1 MPVTVLDHTREGPH
15 TGEGRGRPTIVFVH
29 GFGCARSDW
38 AQQVAHLRERFETVA
53 VDLGGHGTTS
63 GSAAHEI
70 IDTHGKDVAAL
81 LGELAIERAVLVGH
95 SMGCRV
101 VMHAMS
107 EAPARVAGLI
117 LVDGSRLGAAGST
130 AHEERRKRVAEIGYR
145 AFIEPMFAQ
154 MFRPDADPAVAQPI
168 IDRALAMPATLAGNL
183 FPNIG
188 KWDSE
193 HFDDIFAGARVPLL
207 AIQTTYMTPAGQ
219 RASMHKG
226 QTSAYLDDLRRLV
239 PGARVEIIE
248 NAGHFPQIEQS
259 GEVNALVDAFM
270 AKLKA

>member
-1 MPVTVLDHTREGPH
+1 MTVLDHTR
-15 TGEGRGRPTIVFVH
+15 EGRGRPTIVFVH

-38 AQQVAHLRERFETVA
+38 RHQVAHLRGRFETVA
-53 VDLGGHGTTS
+53 VDLGGHGTTP
-63 GSAAHEI
+63 GGDAHEL
-70 IDTHGKDVAAL
+70 IDTHGRDVAAL
-81 LGELAIERAVLVGH
+81 LSELAIERAVLVGH
-95 SMGCRV
+95 SMGCRI

-154 MFRPDADPAVAQPI
+154 MFRPGADPAIAQPI
-168 IDRALAMPATLAGNL
+168 IDRALDMPAKLAGNL

-193 HFDDIFAGARVPLL
+193 RFEEIFAKARVPML

-219 RASMHKG
+219 RASMTKD
-226 QTSAYLDDLRRLV
+226 QSSAYLDDVRRLV

-248 NAGHFPQIEQS
+248 NAGHFPQIEQA
-259 GEVNALVDAFM
+259 GEVNALIDAYM
-270 AKLKA
+270 ADLGERPS

>member
-1 MPVTVLDHTREGPH
+1 MTVLDHTR
-15 TGEGRGRPTIVFVH
+15 EGRGRPTIVFVH

-38 AQQVAHLRERFETVA
+38 RQQVAHLRGRFETVA
-53 VDLGGHGTTS
+53 VDLGGHGTTP

-81 LGELAIERAVLVGH
+81 LAELAIERAVLVGH

-107 EAPARVAGLI
+107 EVPARVSGLI

-130 AHEERRKRVAEIGYR
+130 AHEERRKRVAEVGYR
-145 AFIEPMFAQ
+145 TFIEPMFAQ
-154 MFRPDADPAVAQPI
+154 MFRPGADPAVAQPI
-168 IDRALAMPATLAGNL
+168 IDRALAMPATLAGKL

-193 HFDDIFAGARVPLL
+193 RFDEIFAKARVPLL

-219 RASMHKG
+219 RASMQKG
-226 QTSAYLDDLRRLV
+226 QASAYLDDVRRLV
-239 PGARVEIIE
+239 PGAHIEIME
-248 NAGHFPQIEQS
+248 NAGHFPQIEQAS
-259 GEVNALVDAFM
+259 EVNALIDDFL
-270 AKLKA
+270 AKL

>member
-1 MPVTVLDHTREGPH
+1 MTVLDHTR
-15 TGEGRGRPTIVFVH
+15 EGRGRPTIVFVH

-38 AQQVAHLRERFETVA
+38 SRQVAHLRGRFETVA
-53 VDLGGHGTTS
+53 VDLGGHGTTP
-63 GSAAHEI
+63 GTDAHQI
-70 IDTHGKDVAAL
+70 IDTHGRDVAAL

-101 VMHAMS
+101 VTHAAS
-107 EAPARVAGLI
+107 EAPNRVAGLI

-130 AHEERRKRVAEIGYR
+130 AYQDRQKRVAEIGYR

-154 MFRPDADPAVAQPI
+154 MFRPEADPAVAKPV
-168 IDRALAMPATLAGNL
+168 IDRALAMPEKIAGAL

-193 HFDDIFAGARVPLL
+193 RFDEIFAKVRVPLM

-219 RASMHKG
+219 RASIEKG
-226 QTSAYLDDLRRLV
+226 QASPYLDDVQRLV

-248 NAGHFPQIEQS
+248 KAGHFPQIEQPS
-259 GEVNALVDAFM
+259 EINALIDDFM